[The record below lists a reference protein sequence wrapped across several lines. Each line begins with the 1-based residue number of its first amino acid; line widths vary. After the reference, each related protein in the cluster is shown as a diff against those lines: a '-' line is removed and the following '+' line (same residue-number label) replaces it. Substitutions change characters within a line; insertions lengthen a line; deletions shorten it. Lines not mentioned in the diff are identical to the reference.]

1 MGLRRYLSTK
11 KQKLVEKLKS
21 LKAKLK
27 EPANRNNEYPSKEKI
42 SLSYFEKEKM
52 KGNIAEREEITEKDS
67 KISPTTTTNLSL
79 PKVSSKKVSI
89 DASETTK
96 GPEVSGQFNS
106 VPDGS
111 RVLRINLMG
120 GKIIEKVYLT
130 PDGEKV
136 LIKGNEL

>member
-11 KQKLVEKLKS
+11 KQKLVAKLQS
-21 LKAKLK
+21 LKGKLK
-27 EPANRNNEYPSKEKI
+27 EPKNRNNEFPSKEKI
-42 SLSYFEKEKM
+42 SLSYFEKEQL
-52 KGNIAEREEITEKDS
+52 KGNISERDEITEKDS
-67 KISPTTTTNLSL
+67 KIKPITTTHLSL
-79 PKVSSKKVSI
+79 PKVSPKGISI

-96 GPEVSGQFNS
+96 EPGISGQFNS